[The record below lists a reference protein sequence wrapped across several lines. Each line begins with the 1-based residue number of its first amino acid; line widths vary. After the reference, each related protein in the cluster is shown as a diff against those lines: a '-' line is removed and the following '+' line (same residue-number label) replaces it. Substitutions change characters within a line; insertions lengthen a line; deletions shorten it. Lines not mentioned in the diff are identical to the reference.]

1 MPADNKSL
9 VHRWFEEVWNQG
21 REATIDELLAPN
33 GIALGLG
40 ESDKPV
46 RGPAEFKIFFHNL
59 RTAFP
64 DIRITIE
71 DTVSEGD
78 QVVVRVKIEG
88 THLGDG
94 IGVPASGRRMCVAG
108 ILIIRFANGKIV
120 EGLNSWDQLGM
131 LRQIGALPAAAHD
144 RFLTSHE

>member
-9 VHRWFEEVWNQG
+9 VRRWFEEVWNQG
-21 REATIDELLAPN
+21 REAVIDELLAPN

-59 RTAFP
+59 RTSFP
-64 DIRITIE
+64 DMHIAIE
-71 DTVSEGD
+71 DTVAED
-78 QVVVRVKIEG
+78 DKVAVRVKIEG

-94 IGVPASGRRMCVAG
+94 LGVPASGRRMCVAG
-108 ILIIRFANGKIV
+108 IIIIRIANGKIV

-131 LRQIGALPAAAHD
+131 LRQIGTLPAADHD
-144 RFLTSHE
+144 RFLSAQG